1 MKPFV
6 AILLFILALVPAF
19 AIQPGEALSDPD
31 QEARARAL
39 MSELRC
45 LVCQAE
51 SVEASPAPF
60 AEEVRALVREQVA
73 VGRSDDE
80 IKRFLTDRYGEEI
93 LYRPRLRPGTWLL
106 WLGPFMALGVGGLI
120 VILVIRSSKMATETN
135 ALSDEEKA
143 RLAALLHENE
153 PPAP

>member
-1 MKPFV
+1 
-6 AILLFILALVPAF
+6 LALVPAF

>member
-1 MKPFV
+1 MKTVV
-6 AILLFILALVPAF
+6 AILLFILSLTPAF
-19 AIQPGEALSDPD
+19 ALQPGEALSDPD
-31 QEARARAL
+31 QEARARVL

-60 AEEVRALVREQVA
+60 AAEVRALVREQVA
-73 VGRSDDE
+73 VGRSNDE

-93 LYRPRLRPGTWLL
+93 LYRPRLRPGTWVL

-120 VILVIRSSKMATETN
+120 VILVIRNSNMPPETN
-135 ALSDEEKA
+135 ALSDEERA
-143 RLAALLHENE
+143 RLAALLHDNE
-153 PPAP
+153 PPTP